1 VTKKTEQI
9 ESKKE
14 RSTQFD
20 NKMEE
25 LYSIKTNIEDE
36 ISNQE
41 ESIKYLYKKLATLEQ
56 QLDDTQNSDGEEL

>member
-41 ESIKYLYKKLATLEQ
+41 ENIKDLSKKLAILEQ
-56 QLDDTQNSDGEEL
+56 QVDTKQNSDGEEL